1 MLSFHFSIN
10 LCSEHVFHWAKRQF
24 SNFLSFDWLKKVSFC
39 ETVLKTVSLTKK
51 QSLRPNFN
59 RWVTQLMYLI
69 FMKLKYEG
77 IRAFSFSTICTANLR
92 KYMARCHNLIF
103 YLKRFTKNVKHQHLH
118 FLQPQGKSIW
128 RKAWQNTRIFY
139 GCLTSGMLFVALLCE
154 MIKCLVAEPR
164 PHYLDTCQPIS
175 LNCSTP
181 GQ

>member
-1 MLSFHFSIN
+1 MRFNEIFFLFPDLLHRAFTVFYYKSHRRSGRNFSGR
-10 LCSEHVFHWAKRQF
+10 V
-24 SNFLSFDWLKKVSFC
+24 SNILKKLSLISKFWKYFT
-39 ETVLKTVSLTKK
+39 ETWNFDETWSRTWWNSSAIYLYNLYCKTQKIYGT
-51 QSLRPNFN
+51 
-59 RWVTQLMYLI
+59 
-69 FMKLKYEG
+69 
-77 IRAFSFSTICTANLR
+77 
-92 KYMARCHNLIF
+92 RCRNLIF
-103 YLKRFTKNVKHQHLH
+103 YIKRFTKKANVNTYI
-118 FLQPQGKSIW
+118 FLQTQGKSIW

>member
-1 MLSFHFSIN
+1 MRFNEIFFLFPDLLHRAFTVFYYKSHRRSGRNFSGR
-10 LCSEHVFHWAKRQF
+10 V
-24 SNFLSFDWLKKVSFC
+24 SNILKKLCLISSFWKTFT
-39 ETVLKTVSLTKK
+39 ETWNFDETWSSTWWNSSAIYLYNLYCKTQKIYGT
-51 QSLRPNFN
+51 
-59 RWVTQLMYLI
+59 
-69 FMKLKYEG
+69 
-77 IRAFSFSTICTANLR
+77 
-92 KYMARCHNLIF
+92 RCRNLIF
-103 YLKRFTKNVKHQHLH
+103 YIKRFTKKANVNTYI
-118 FLQPQGKSIW
+118 FLQTQGKSIW

>member
-1 MLSFHFSIN
+1 MKL
-10 LCSEHVFHWAKRQF
+10 EHV
-24 SNFLSFDWLKKVSFC
+24 
-39 ETVLKTVSLTKK
+39 
-51 QSLRPNFN
+51 
-59 RWVTQLMYLI
+59 
-69 FMKLKYEG
+69 G
-77 IRAFSFSTICTANLR
+77 IRAPFISTICTAKLA
-92 KYMARCHNLIF
+92 KYMVRCRNLIF
-103 YLKRFTKNVKHQHLH
+103 YIKRFTKKANVNTYI
-118 FLQPQGKSIW
+118 FLQTQGKSIW